1 MSPQFAGRY
10 VTQAVSMQFSL
21 AELETRELR
30 RVAELAIEAAALT
43 AALGDSLSN
52 AYVELAASCMYEH
65 WRRTQQARARC
76 GRTDVTIRAAEPGF
90 A

>member
-1 MSPQFAGRY
+1 
-10 VTQAVSMQFSL
+10 MQFSL
-21 AELETRELR
+21 TELEPRGLR
-30 RVAELAIEAAALT
+30 RVAELAIEAASLT

-65 WRRTQQARARC
+65 WQRTRQARARC
-76 GRTDVTIRAAEPGF
+76 GCMDVTLRAAEPGF